1 MILFLADFDAPKWR
15 ISGRRADMLSKMV
28 PGIEDDREGARM
40 LLVSM
45 DGRTSLAASDIEAG
59 NSAHLMIGPF

>member
-45 DGRTSLAASDIEAG
+45 VLARGSK
-59 NSAHLMIGPF
+59 